1 MDYITIDDIKV
12 YTGAT
17 YTAEQE
23 VTLTAIG
30 DALED
35 QMERYCNRT
44 WNTEDFTE
52 SFDGGS
58 NTFLVANPPIDEI
71 TSVEVSGR
79 ELSSGEYFNY
89 GGYVK
94 LDKHT
99 NQRLQNVVIEYSV
112 VAELPLPLK
121 NALIQWVADTYTDQ
135 LISGTIDTEDVR
147 TVSVGPVSVNYGQ
160 NTTQGTSGDSS
171 SGLLSGVPEVVADV
185 LKMYRKNP
193 L

>member
-1 MDYITIDDIKV
+1 
-12 YTGAT
+12 
-17 YTAEQE
+17 
-23 VTLTAIG
+23 
-30 DALED
+30 
-35 QMERYCNRT
+35 MERYCNRT